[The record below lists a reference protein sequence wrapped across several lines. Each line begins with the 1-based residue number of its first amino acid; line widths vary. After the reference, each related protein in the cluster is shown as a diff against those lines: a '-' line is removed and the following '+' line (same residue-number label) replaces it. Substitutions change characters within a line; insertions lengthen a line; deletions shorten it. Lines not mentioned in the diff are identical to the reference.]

1 VLGLIPLDDYNK
13 LKLESL
19 VRMAFSAADVQRRG
33 WLLGS
38 EMSLLSE
45 FIADFHLAYD
55 WFKTDMDID
64 GDGHVTLKDYTK
76 YVNDFGIQLKVS
88 VEKKFKQI
96 DLNGDGFITIGEFA
110 THIAGQ
116 KIADILKHREKQ
128 LAGKIDTMVVQ
139 NKNTT
144 ESNINANYK
153 RVDQE
158 MKIMEKE
165 FFEIR
170 GRLA

>member
-1 VLGLIPLDDYNK
+1 VLGLFPLDDYNK

-19 VRMAFSAADVQRRG
+19 VRMAFSAADIQRRG
-33 WLLGS
+33 WLLGA
-38 EMSLLSE
+38 EMPLLSE

-55 WFKTDMDID
+55 WFKTMDID

-116 KIADILKHREKQ
+116 KIADILKQREKQ
-128 LAGKIDTMVVQ
+128 LAGIDPTFVK
-139 NKNTT
+139 NKNASET
-144 ESNINANYK
+144 NINANYK

-170 GRLA
+170 SRMA